1 MSPKARVGWSAFLK
15 RWGPP
20 LVWMGLIFLFSMES
34 FSYQKTGRFLL
45 PLLGWL
51 FPWAS
56 LEGLAFVYAAL
67 RKISHP
73 LEYMIL
79 SFLWARA
86 LAAPSLPSH
95 QHLSPDF
102 TTSGCLPVCV
112 RTQTGPRRGRFPK
125 PSFPAFLLSAFYAM
139 LDEWHQTFVP
149 VRTGSLWDV
158 FLDAFGAAFVQGFL
172 WLRSVKV
179 KKKG

>member
-1 MSPKARVGWSAFLK
+1 MSSKAWGGWLAYLT
-15 RWGPP
+15 RWGLP
-20 LVWMGLIFLFSMES
+20 LGWMGLIFLFSTER
-34 FSYQKTGRFLL
+34 FSYQETGRFLL

-56 LEGLAFVYAAL
+56 LEGLAFVHAAL
-67 RKISHP
+67 RKIGHP

-95 QHLSPDF
+95 QHPSPDF
-102 TTSGCLPVCV
+102 TTSGW
-112 RTQTGPRRGRFPK
+112 PRRGRFPP

-149 VRTGSLWDV
+149 VRMGSLWDV

-172 WLRSVKV
+172 WLRSVRV

>member
-20 LVWMGLIFLFSMES
+20 LVWMGLIFLFSTER
-34 FSYQKTGRFLL
+34 FSYQETGRFLL
-45 PLLGWL
+45 PLIGWL

-56 LEGLAFVYAAL
+56 LEGLAFVHAAL
-67 RKISHP
+67 RKIGHP
-73 LEYMIL
+73 LEYLIL
-79 SFLWARA
+79 SYLWARA
-86 LAAPSLPSH
+86 LAAPSL
-95 QHLSPDF
+95 L
-102 TTSGCLPVCV
+102 LP
-112 RTQTGPRRGRFPK
+112 P

-172 WLRSVKV
+172 WLKSVKV
-179 KKKG
+179 KKKGPRKALT